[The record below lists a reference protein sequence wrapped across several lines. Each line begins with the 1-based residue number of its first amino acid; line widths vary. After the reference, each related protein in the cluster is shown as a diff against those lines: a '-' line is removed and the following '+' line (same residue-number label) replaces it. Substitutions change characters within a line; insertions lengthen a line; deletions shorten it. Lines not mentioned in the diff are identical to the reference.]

1 MGMESEPCHKNR
13 HLMPVQ
19 SKCAKCTIPTCTN
32 LISELCPPPAW
43 PRIATVTPDKFATLE
58 AAC

>member
-32 LISELCPPPAW
+32 LISELCPPLPGPGSPQSLQINS
-43 PRIATVTPDKFATLE
+43 PRWKQLG
-58 AAC
+58 